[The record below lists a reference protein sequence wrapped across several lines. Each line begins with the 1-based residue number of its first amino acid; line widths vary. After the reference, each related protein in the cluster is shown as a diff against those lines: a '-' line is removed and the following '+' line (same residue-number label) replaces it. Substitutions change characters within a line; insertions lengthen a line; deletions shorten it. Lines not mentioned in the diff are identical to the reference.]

1 LICLESLDSIDNLE
15 EPQKIRKLIESAEI
29 KTIIEFIKKNE
40 GTTSDKVVKELK
52 QEGISSRITTLS
64 AIQTLI
70 QLGII
75 IDDRKGRY
83 SHRLK
88 YNENYDFYDLAA
100 QLLIAEVE
108 EVKDAIYKLSKDDD
122 GVKLIHEIGDYIV
135 RAKSKRKQLKI
146 YPQEQRVQMI
156 EGIPATPG
164 LRSHSAAIPRN
175 EGYAVRTKAKSKRK
189 SKKPV
194 N

>member
-29 KTIIEFIKKNE
+29 KTIIEFIKQNP
-40 GTTSDKVVKELK
+40 GTTMDKVVDKLK
-52 QEGISSRITTLS
+52 QEEISSRITTLS
-64 AIQTLI
+64 VIDKLI

-88 YNENYDFYDLAA
+88 YNENYDLYDLAA

-108 EVKDAIYKLSKDDD
+108 EVKDAIHKLSKDDD
-122 GVKLIHEIGDYIV
+122 GDKLIHEIGD
-135 RAKSKRKQLKI
+135 
-146 YPQEQRVQMI
+146 
-156 EGIPATPG
+156 
-164 LRSHSAAIPRN
+164 
-175 EGYAVRTKAKSKRK
+175 
-189 SKKPV
+189 
-194 N
+194 